1 MGIGISGLASG
12 FNSTEYIEA
21 VIKQESVP
29 LTNLQNKVEITD
41 AYRKFFNNMKTQLNT
56 LKDAIQ
62 ALGDVKAFKSS
73 AATSSSPSILS
84 SVASDG
90 AIAGDYL
97 VDVKN
102 LAKPQVSASK
112 TFSTSGNF
120 TGTGTLTI
128 TRNGTTTDLVDLD
141 ELDVN
146 GKPVDEALATIA
158 NKINS
163 LEDAGVK
170 ASVIQTEPGVKT
182 LVLTATKAGEEN
194 SFTLGGDDASFWQSA
209 NIQDALNAKIE
220 VNGLT
225 VISSTNEIK
234 DAISGVTLN
243 LTAVGTSTVK
253 VSQDTTGI
261 ANKIDTFVKAY
272 NDIITTIR
280 TNTGKSEKNSDGSLS
295 LTLMGDPL
303 LRDLQSQMNSWMNH
317 IVGDQKGFKLLSDIG
332 LEVDKGVTSAAM
344 MTGKISFDKD
354 LFAKK
359 LAENPKAVEAMF
371 NNNVIDSRDADNNP
385 IQISFTQF
393 ITDNLKRYTDS
404 VDGVM
409 TAKIKGYD
417 SEISYVN
424 EQITSMK
431 ARIAQR
437 EENLKKQ
444 YVNLEVIMSQL
455 NSQKT
460 WISSQFAALTK
471 SSDK

>member
-1 MGIGISGLASG
+1 M
-12 FNSTEYIEA
+12 
-21 VIKQESVP
+21 
-29 LTNLQNKVEITD
+29 
-41 AYRKFFNNMKTQLNT
+41 
-56 LKDAIQ
+56 
-62 ALGDVKAFKSS
+62 
-73 AATSSSPSILS
+73 
-84 SVASDG
+84 
-90 AIAGDYL
+90 
-97 VDVKN
+97 
-102 LAKPQVSASK
+102 
-112 TFSTSGNF
+112 
-120 TGTGTLTI
+120 TI
-128 TRNGTTTDLVDLD
+128 TRNGTTTDLVDLE
-141 ELDVN
+141 ELDVA

-194 SFTLGGDDASFWQSA
+194 SFTLGGDDASFWQA
-209 NIQDALNAKIE
+209 TNIQDALNAKIE

-253 VSQDTTGI
+253 VSQDATGI

-371 NNNVIDSRDADNNP
+371 NDNVINSRDADNNP

-393 ITDNLKRYTDS
+393 VTDNLKRYTDS

-417 SEISYVN
+417 SEITYVN

-431 ARIAQR
+431 ARIAKR

-444 YVNLEVIMSQL
+444 YANLEVIMSQL